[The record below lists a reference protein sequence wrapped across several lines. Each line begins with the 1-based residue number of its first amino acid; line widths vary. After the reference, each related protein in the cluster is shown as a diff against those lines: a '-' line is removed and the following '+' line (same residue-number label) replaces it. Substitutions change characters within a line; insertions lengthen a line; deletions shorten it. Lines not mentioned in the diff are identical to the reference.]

1 MWSRGGC
8 TVGVWSFYR
17 VYTMQNNKKS
27 KISQSAVYGLMLVV
41 ALFVSGCSTQAT
53 KTPKVSQSPAPVD
66 KLLKAND
73 ILFSA
78 LGQVGIPYRYGGS
91 TPDSGFD
98 CSGLIQYVYAES
110 ADIKLP
116 RTVAGMIKLDAPSV
130 EEDQL
135 QAGDLVIFAT
145 GWGSRPS
152 HAGIY
157 VGEGRFVHAPS
168 TGGVVRMDFLSED
181 YWQRSYLQAK
191 RPLAGFGR

>member
-1 MWSRGGC
+1 
-8 TVGVWSFYR
+8 
-17 VYTMQNNKKS
+17 MQNNNMNRIGQGTVYS
-27 KISQSAVYGLMLVV
+27 LLLMVAVCVTGCTTPAPRTSSTITQS
-41 ALFVSGCSTQAT
+41 
-53 KTPKVSQSPAPVD
+53 SPAAD
-66 KLLKAND
+66 KLLTAND

-110 ADIKLP
+110 ANIQLP
-116 RTVAGMIKLDAPSV
+116 RTVAAMYQIDAPV
-130 EEDQL
+130 VDEDKL

-145 GWGSRPS
+145 GWGGRPS

-168 TGGVVRMDFLSED
+168 TGGTVRMDYLSED
-181 YWQRSYLQAK
+181 YWQRSYLNAK
-191 RPLAGFGR
+191 RPLAALDQ

>member
-1 MWSRGGC
+1 
-8 TVGVWSFYR
+8 
-17 VYTMQNNKKS
+17 MQHNRMS
-27 KISQSAVYGLMLVV
+27 KLWQNAVYGTLFLVV
-41 ALFVSGCSTQAT
+41 VFLSGCSTQA
-53 KTPKVSQSPAPVD
+53 PKIAPISQVPQSPAPLG

-73 ILFSA
+73 VLFSA
-78 LGQVGIPYRYGGS
+78 LGQVGIPYHYGGS

-116 RTVAGMIKLDAPSV
+116 RTVAGMIKLDAPTID
-130 EEDQL
+130 EANL

-145 GWGSRPS
+145 GWGGRPS

-168 TGGVVRMDFLSED
+168 SGGAVRMDYLSED
-181 YWQRSYLQAK
+181 YWQRSYLEAK
-191 RPLAGFGR
+191 RPLAVRGR

>member
-1 MWSRGGC
+1 
-8 TVGVWSFYR
+8 
-17 VYTMQNNKKS
+17 MQNNKKS
-27 KISQSAVYGLMLVV
+27 NSWQRALFGMMLVV
-41 ALFVSGCSTQAT
+41 AVGLAGCSTQ
-53 KTPKVSQSPAPVD
+53 TPKTTVQTPQSAPPVD

-116 RTVAGMIKLDAPSV
+116 RTVAGMYRIDAPV
-130 EEDQL
+130 VDEVDL

-145 GWGSRPS
+145 GWGGRPS

-168 TGGVVRMDFLSED
+168 SGGSVRMDYLSED
-181 YWQRSYLQAK
+181 YWQRHYLNAK
-191 RPLAGFGR
+191 RPLATFTK

>member
-1 MWSRGGC
+1 M
-8 TVGVWSFYR
+8 
-17 VYTMQNNKKS
+17 
-27 KISQSAVYGLMLVV
+27 
-41 ALFVSGCSTQAT
+41 T
-53 KTPKVSQSPAPVD
+53 KVQSPPPVD

-98 CSGLIQYVYAES
+98 CSGLIQYVYAAS
-110 ADIKLP
+110 ANIKLP
-116 RTVAGMIKLDAPSV
+116 RTVAGMYRIDAPV
-130 EEDQL
+130 VDEDKL

-145 GWGSRPS
+145 GWGDRPS

-168 TGGVVRMDFLSED
+168 SGGAVRMDYLSEE
-181 YWQRSYLQAK
+181 YWQRSYLNAK
-191 RPLAGFGR
+191 RPLAALDQ